1 MGLFLIIIS
10 LPFYFFYFQIGIIV
24 TVIGLLIIIIK
35 KHKDFSENIKLER
48 AKKIYK
54 EIRYNFPVSEET
66 FNLSK
71 ICDITSTLN
80 SHKIWLINAIDAL
93 EKEYRISKNK
103 MFLYNRNKTAAKA
116 PYITI
121 NIENMN
127 YKKGED
133 YHKVFYKSNN
143 YRDICRFLNRRTIPN
158 LEEKL
163 KSFTKLIEK
172 RENPKE

>member
-1 MGLFLIIIS
+1 MGLIFIIVS
-10 LPFYFFYFQIGIIV
+10 VPVYFFYFEIGIII
-24 TVIGLLIIIIK
+24 TIIGLLTLIIQR
-35 KHKDFSENIKLER
+35 HKDFTRKIKLQR
-48 AKKIYK
+48 AQKIYK
-54 EIRYNFPVSEET
+54 EIRYSFPVSEET
-66 FNLSK
+66 FSLSK
-71 ICDITSTLN
+71 ICDISSTLN
-80 SHKIWLINAIDAL
+80 SHKTWLINAIDAL

-103 MFLYNRNKTAAKA
+103 MFLYNRNKTAAKP

-163 KSFTKLIEK
+163 KNFTKLIEK
-172 RENPKE
+172 KENPR